1 MNRITEMLGIKYPII
16 QGAMQDVAK
25 AGLVAAV
32 SNAGGLGVLASGQ
45 DTPEQVREEIH
56 KVKELTDK
64 PFAVNLM
71 FLNKRAPEIV
81 DVVIEEGVKIV
92 TTGAGTPKLYMPK
105 LKEAGIKVMPV
116 ISNVK
121 IAKKMED
128 LGVDA
133 VIAEGMESGGHIGTM
148 ASQTLWPQ
156 VVDAVNIPVIAAGGI
171 ADNRGVKA
179 AMAMGAEG
187 VQCGTIFSISKE
199 SPVGDNW
206 KKTIIESKD
215 TSIGVIGTKMGVAS
229 RTVVNK
235 KAKELYGLEDKMT
248 DKLKFNQ
255 LLDEAYRKAVYQ
267 DDVEDGIIFAG
278 SVAGMIHESKSVAEI
293 ISDLMKE

>member
-25 AGLVAAV
+25 ARLVAAV

-45 DTPEQVREEIH
+45 DTPEQVREEIN

-71 FLNKRAPEIV
+71 FLNKKVPEIV

-116 ISNVK
+116 IPNVK

-156 VVDAVNIPVIAAGGI
+156 VVDAVKIPVIAAGGI

-206 KKTIIESKD
+206 KKVIIESKD

-267 DDVEDGIIFAG
+267 DDVENGIIFAG
-278 SVAGMIHESKSVAEI
+278 SVARMIHESKSAAEI
-293 ISDLMKE
+293 ISDLMR

>member
-45 DTPEQVREEIH
+45 DTPEQVREEIR

-71 FLNKRAPEIV
+71 FLNKKVPEIV

-116 ISNVK
+116 IPNVK
-121 IAKKMED
+121 IAKKMEE

-148 ASQTLWPQ
+148 TSQTLWPQ
-156 VVDAVNIPVIAAGGI
+156 VVDAVKIPVIAAGGI

-206 KKTIIESKD
+206 KKVIIKSKD

-267 DDVEDGIIFAG
+267 DDVENGIIFAG
-278 SVAGMIHESKSVAEI
+278 SVAGMIHESKSAAEI
-293 ISDLMKE
+293 ISDLMR

>member
-25 AGLVAAV
+25 ARLVAAV

-45 DTPEQVREEIH
+45 DTPEQVREEIR

-71 FLNKRAPEIV
+71 FLNKKVPEIV

-116 ISNVK
+116 IPNVK
-121 IAKKMED
+121 IAKKMEE

-148 ASQTLWPQ
+148 TSQTLWPQ
-156 VVDAVNIPVIAAGGI
+156 VVDAVKIPVIAAGGI

-206 KKTIIESKD
+206 KKVIIESKD

-255 LLDEAYRKAVYQ
+255 LLDEAYQKAVYQ
-267 DDVEDGIIFAG
+267 DDVENGIIFAG
-278 SVAGMIHESKSVAEI
+278 SVAGMIHESKSAAEI
-293 ISDLMKE
+293 IADLMR

>member
-25 AGLVAAV
+25 VGLVAAV

-81 DVVIEEGVKIV
+81 DVVIEEGVKSV

-116 ISNVK
+116 IPNVK

-235 KAKELYGLEDKMT
+235 KAKELYELEDKMT

-255 LLDEAYRKAVYQ
+255 LLDEAYQKAVYQ
-267 DDVEDGIIFAG
+267 DDVENGIIFAG
-278 SVAGMIHESKSVAEI
+278 SVAGMIHESKSAAEI

>member
-25 AGLVAAV
+25 ARLVAAV

-45 DTPEQVREEIH
+45 DTPEQVREEIR

-71 FLNKRAPEIV
+71 FLNKKVPEIV

-116 ISNVK
+116 IPNVK
-121 IAKKMED
+121 IAKKMEE

-148 ASQTLWPQ
+148 TSQTLWPQ
-156 VVDAVNIPVIAAGGI
+156 VVDAVKIPVIAAGGI

-206 KKTIIESKD
+206 KKVIIESKD

-267 DDVEDGIIFAG
+267 DDVENGIIFAG
-278 SVAGMIHESKSVAEI
+278 SVAGMIHESKSAAEI
-293 ISDLMKE
+293 ISDLMR

>member
-71 FLNKRAPEIV
+71 FLNKKVSEIV

-116 ISNVK
+116 IPNVK
-121 IAKKMED
+121 IAKKMEE

-148 ASQTLWPQ
+148 TSQTLWPQ
-156 VVDAVNIPVIAAGGI
+156 VVDAVKIPVIAAGGI

-206 KKTIIESKD
+206 KKVIIESKD

-278 SVAGMIHESKSVAEI
+278 SVAGMIHESKSAVEI

>member
-1 MNRITEMLGIKYPII
+1 MNQITEMLEIKYPII

-45 DTPEQVREEIH
+45 DTPEQVREEIR

-71 FLNKRAPEIV
+71 FLNKKVPEIV

-116 ISNVK
+116 IPNVK
-121 IAKKMED
+121 IAKKMEE

-148 ASQTLWPQ
+148 TSQILWPQ
-156 VVDAVNIPVIAAGGI
+156 VVDAVKIPVIAAGGI

-206 KKTIIESKD
+206 KKVIIESKD

-229 RTVVNK
+229 RIVVNK
-235 KAKELYGLEDKMT
+235 KAKELYELEDKMT

-255 LLDEAYRKAVYQ
+255 LLDEAYQKAVYQ
-267 DDVEDGIIFAG
+267 DDVENGIIFAG
-278 SVAGMIHESKSVAEI
+278 SVAGMIHESKSAAEI
-293 ISDLMKE
+293 ISDLMR

>member
-25 AGLVAAV
+25 ARLVAAV

-71 FLNKRAPEIV
+71 FLNKKVPEIV

-116 ISNVK
+116 IPNVK
-121 IAKKMED
+121 IAKKMEE

-148 ASQTLWPQ
+148 TSQTLWPQ
-156 VVDAVNIPVIAAGGI
+156 VVDAVKIPVIAAGGI

-206 KKTIIESKD
+206 KKVIIESKD

-255 LLDEAYRKAVYQ
+255 LLDEAYQKAVYQ
-267 DDVEDGIIFAG
+267 DDVENGIIFAG
-278 SVAGMIHESKSVAEI
+278 SVAGMIHESKSAAEI
-293 ISDLMKE
+293 ISNLMR

>member
-25 AGLVAAV
+25 ARLVAAV

-71 FLNKRAPEIV
+71 FLNKKVPEIV

-116 ISNVK
+116 IPNVK
-121 IAKKMED
+121 IAKKMEE

-148 ASQTLWPQ
+148 TSQILWPQ
-156 VVDAVNIPVIAAGGI
+156 VVDAVKIPVIAAGGI

-206 KKTIIESKD
+206 KKVIIESKD

-229 RTVVNK
+229 RIVVNK
-235 KAKELYGLEDKMT
+235 KAKELYELEDKMT

-278 SVAGMIHESKSVAEI
+278 SVAGMIHESKSAAEI
-293 ISDLMKE
+293 ISDLMR

>member
-45 DTPEQVREEIH
+45 DTPEQVREEIR

-71 FLNKRAPEIV
+71 FLNKKVPEIV

-116 ISNVK
+116 IPNVK
-121 IAKKMED
+121 IAKKMEE

-148 ASQTLWPQ
+148 TSQTLWPQ
-156 VVDAVNIPVIAAGGI
+156 VVDAVKIPVIAAGGI

-206 KKTIIESKD
+206 KKVIIESKD
-215 TSIGVIGTKMGVAS
+215 TSVGVIGTKMGVAS

-255 LLDEAYRKAVYQ
+255 LLDEAYQKAVYQ
-267 DDVEDGIIFAG
+267 DDVENGIIFAG
-278 SVAGMIHESKSVAEI
+278 SVAGMIHESKSAAEI
-293 ISDLMKE
+293 ISDLMR

>member
-1 MNRITEMLGIKYPII
+1 MLGIKYPII

-25 AGLVAAV
+25 ARLVAAV

-45 DTPEQVREEIH
+45 DTPEQVREEIR

-71 FLNKRAPEIV
+71 FLNKKVPEIV

-116 ISNVK
+116 IPNVK
-121 IAKKMED
+121 IAKKMEE

-148 ASQTLWPQ
+148 TSQTLWPQ
-156 VVDAVNIPVIAAGGI
+156 VVDAVKIPVIAAGGI

-179 AMAMGAEG
+179 EMAMGAEG

-206 KKTIIESKD
+206 KKVIIESKD

-278 SVAGMIHESKSVAEI
+278 SVAGMIHESKSAAEI
-293 ISDLMKE
+293 ISNLMR

>member
-1 MNRITEMLGIKYPII
+1 MLGIKYPII

-45 DTPEQVREEIH
+45 DTPEQVREEIR

-71 FLNKRAPEIV
+71 FLNKKVPEIV

-116 ISNVK
+116 IPNVK
-121 IAKKMED
+121 IAKKMEE

-148 ASQTLWPQ
+148 TSQTLWPQ
-156 VVDAVNIPVIAAGGI
+156 VVDAVKIPVIAAGGI

-206 KKTIIESKD
+206 KKVIIESKD

-267 DDVEDGIIFAG
+267 DDVENGIIFAG
-278 SVAGMIHESKSVAEI
+278 SVAGMIHESKSTAEI
-293 ISDLMKE
+293 ISDLMR

>member
-25 AGLVAAV
+25 ARLVAAV

-71 FLNKRAPEIV
+71 FLNKKVPEIV

-116 ISNVK
+116 IPNVK
-121 IAKKMED
+121 IAKKMEE

-148 ASQTLWPQ
+148 TSQILWPQ
-156 VVDAVNIPVIAAGGI
+156 VVDAVKIPVIAAGGI

-179 AMAMGAEG
+179 ALAMGAEG

-206 KKTIIESKD
+206 KKVIIESKD

-278 SVAGMIHESKSVAEI
+278 SVAGMIHESKSAAEI
-293 ISDLMKE
+293 ISDLMR

>member
-64 PFAVNLM
+64 SFAVNLM

-116 ISNVK
+116 IPNVK

>member
-25 AGLVAAV
+25 ARLVAAV

-71 FLNKRAPEIV
+71 FLNKKVPEIV

-116 ISNVK
+116 IPNVK
-121 IAKKMED
+121 IAKKMEE

-148 ASQTLWPQ
+148 TSQTLWPQ
-156 VVDAVNIPVIAAGGI
+156 VVDAVKIPVIAAGGI

-199 SPVGDNW
+199 SPVGGNW
-206 KKTIIESKD
+206 KKVIIESKD

-278 SVAGMIHESKSVAEI
+278 SVAGMIHESKSAAEI
-293 ISDLMKE
+293 ISDLMR

>member
-25 AGLVAAV
+25 ARLVAAV
-32 SNAGGLGVLASGQ
+32 SNAGGLGVLASDQ

-71 FLNKRAPEIV
+71 FLNKKVPEIV

-116 ISNVK
+116 IPNIK
-121 IAKKMED
+121 IAKKMEE

-148 ASQTLWPQ
+148 TSQTLWPQ
-156 VVDAVNIPVIAAGGI
+156 VVDAVKIPVIAAGGI

-206 KKTIIESKD
+206 KKVIIESKD
-215 TSIGVIGTKMGVAS
+215 TSIGVIGIKMGVAS

-278 SVAGMIHESKSVAEI
+278 SVAGMIHESKSAAEI
-293 ISDLMKE
+293 ISDLMR

>member
-71 FLNKRAPEIV
+71 FLNKKVPEIV

-116 ISNVK
+116 IPNVK
-121 IAKKMED
+121 IAKKMEE

-148 ASQTLWPQ
+148 TSQILWPQ
-156 VVDAVNIPVIAAGGI
+156 VVDAVKIPVIAAGGI

-206 KKTIIESKD
+206 KKVIIESKD

-229 RTVVNK
+229 RIVVNK
-235 KAKELYGLEDKMT
+235 KAKELYELEDKMT

-255 LLDEAYRKAVYQ
+255 LLDEAYQKAVYQ
-267 DDVEDGIIFAG
+267 DDVEKGIIFAG
-278 SVAGMIHESKSVAEI
+278 SVAGMIHESKSAAEI
-293 ISDLMKE
+293 ISDLMR

>member
-25 AGLVAAV
+25 ARLVAAV
-32 SNAGGLGVLASGQ
+32 SNADGLGVLASGQ

-71 FLNKRAPEIV
+71 FLNKKVPEIV

-116 ISNVK
+116 IPNVK
-121 IAKKMED
+121 IAKKMEK

-148 ASQTLWPQ
+148 TSQTLWPQ
-156 VVDAVNIPVIAAGGI
+156 VVDAVKIPVIAAGGI

-179 AMAMGAEG
+179 ALAMGAEG

-206 KKTIIESKD
+206 KKVIIESKD

-267 DDVEDGIIFAG
+267 DDVENGIIFAG
-278 SVAGMIHESKSVAEI
+278 SVARMIHESKSAAEI
-293 ISDLMKE
+293 ISDLMR

>member
-45 DTPEQVREEIH
+45 DTPEQVREEIR

-71 FLNKRAPEIV
+71 FLNKKVPEIV

-116 ISNVK
+116 IPNVK
-121 IAKKMED
+121 IAKKMEE

-133 VIAEGMESGGHIGTM
+133 VIVEGMESGGHIGTM
-148 ASQTLWPQ
+148 TSQTLWPQ
-156 VVDAVNIPVIAAGGI
+156 VVDAVKIPVIAAGGI

-206 KKTIIESKD
+206 KKVIIESKD

-255 LLDEAYRKAVYQ
+255 LLDGAYQKAVYQ
-267 DDVEDGIIFAG
+267 DDVENGIIFAG
-278 SVAGMIHESKSVAEI
+278 SVAGMIHESKSAAEI

>member
-45 DTPEQVREEIH
+45 DTPEQVREEIR

-71 FLNKRAPEIV
+71 FLNKKVPEIV

-116 ISNVK
+116 IPNVK
-121 IAKKMED
+121 IAKKMEE

-148 ASQTLWPQ
+148 TSQILWPQ
-156 VVDAVNIPVIAAGGI
+156 VVDAVKIPVIAAGGI

-206 KKTIIESKD
+206 KKVIIESKD

-229 RTVVNK
+229 RIVVNK
-235 KAKELYGLEDKMT
+235 KAKELYELEDKMT

-255 LLDEAYRKAVYQ
+255 LLDEAYQKAVYQ
-267 DDVEDGIIFAG
+267 DDVENGIIFAG
-278 SVAGMIHESKSVAEI
+278 SVAGMIHESKSAAEI
-293 ISDLMKE
+293 ISDLMR

>member
-45 DTPEQVREEIH
+45 DTPEQVRKEIR

-71 FLNKRAPEIV
+71 FLNKKVPEIV

-116 ISNVK
+116 IPNVK
-121 IAKKMED
+121 IAKKMEN

-148 ASQTLWPQ
+148 TSQTLWPQ

-206 KKTIIESKD
+206 KKVIIESKD

-235 KAKELYGLEDKMT
+235 KAKELYELEDEMT

-255 LLDEAYRKAVYQ
+255 LLDEAYQKAVYQ

-278 SVAGMIHESKSVAEI
+278 SVAGMIHESKSAAEI
-293 ISDLMKE
+293 IADLMR

>member
-1 MNRITEMLGIKYPII
+1 MLGIKYPII

-71 FLNKRAPEIV
+71 FLNKKVPEIV

-116 ISNVK
+116 IPNVK
-121 IAKKMED
+121 IAKKMEE

-148 ASQTLWPQ
+148 TSQILWPQ
-156 VVDAVNIPVIAAGGI
+156 VVDAVKIPVIAAGGI

-206 KKTIIESKD
+206 KKVIIESKD

-267 DDVEDGIIFAG
+267 DDVENGIIFAG
-278 SVAGMIHESKSVAEI
+278 SVAGMIHESKSAAEI
-293 ISDLMKE
+293 ISDLMR

>member
-1 MNRITEMLGIKYPII
+1 MLGIKYPII

-45 DTPEQVREEIH
+45 DTPEQVREEIR

-71 FLNKRAPEIV
+71 FLNKKVPEIV

-116 ISNVK
+116 IPNVK
-121 IAKKMED
+121 IAKKMEE

-148 ASQTLWPQ
+148 TSQILWPQ
-156 VVDAVNIPVIAAGGI
+156 VVDAVKIPVIAAGGI

-206 KKTIIESKD
+206 KKVIIESKD

-229 RTVVNK
+229 RIVVNK
-235 KAKELYGLEDKMT
+235 KAKELYELEDKMT

-255 LLDEAYRKAVYQ
+255 LLDEAYQKAVYQ
-267 DDVEDGIIFAG
+267 DDVENGIIFAG
-278 SVAGMIHESKSVAEI
+278 SVAGMIHESKSAAEI
-293 ISDLMKE
+293 ISDLMR

>member
-25 AGLVAAV
+25 ARLVAAV

-71 FLNKRAPEIV
+71 FLNKKVPEIV

-116 ISNVK
+116 IPNVK
-121 IAKKMED
+121 IAKKMEE

-148 ASQTLWPQ
+148 TSQTLWPQ
-156 VVDAVNIPVIAAGGI
+156 VVDAVKIPVIAAGGI

-179 AMAMGAEG
+179 ALAMGAEG

-206 KKTIIESKD
+206 KKVIIESKD

-229 RTVVNK
+229 RIVVNK
-235 KAKELYGLEDKMT
+235 KAKELYELEDKMT

-255 LLDEAYRKAVYQ
+255 LLDEAYQKAVYQ
-267 DDVEDGIIFAG
+267 DDVENGIIFAG
-278 SVAGMIHESKSVAEI
+278 SVAGMIHESKSAAEI
-293 ISDLMKE
+293 ISDLMR

>member
-25 AGLVAAV
+25 AGLVVAV

-116 ISNVK
+116 IPNVK

-235 KAKELYGLEDKMT
+235 KAKELYGLEGKMT

>member
-45 DTPEQVREEIH
+45 DTPEQVREEIR

-71 FLNKRAPEIV
+71 FLNKKVPEIV

-116 ISNVK
+116 IPNVK
-121 IAKKMED
+121 IAKKMEE

-148 ASQTLWPQ
+148 TSQTLWPQ
-156 VVDAVNIPVIAAGGI
+156 VVDAVKIPVIAAGGI

-206 KKTIIESKD
+206 KKVIIESKD

-278 SVAGMIHESKSVAEI
+278 SVAGMIHESKSAAEI

>member
-45 DTPEQVREEIH
+45 DTPEQVREEIR

-71 FLNKRAPEIV
+71 FLNKKVPEIV

-105 LKEAGIKVMPV
+105 LKETGIKVMPV
-116 ISNVK
+116 IPNVK
-121 IAKKMED
+121 IAKKMEE

-148 ASQTLWPQ
+148 TSQTLWPQ
-156 VVDAVNIPVIAAGGI
+156 VVDAVKIPVIAAGGI

-206 KKTIIESKD
+206 KKVIIESKD

-267 DDVEDGIIFAG
+267 DDVENGIIFAG
-278 SVAGMIHESKSVAEI
+278 SVAGMIHESKSAAEI
-293 ISDLMKE
+293 ISDLMR

>member
-45 DTPEQVREEIH
+45 DTPEQVREEIR

-71 FLNKRAPEIV
+71 FLNKKVPEIV

-105 LKEAGIKVMPV
+105 LKEAGIKVIPV
-116 ISNVK
+116 IPNVK
-121 IAKKMED
+121 IAKKMEE

-148 ASQTLWPQ
+148 TSQILWPQ
-156 VVDAVNIPVIAAGGI
+156 VVDAVKIPVIAAGGI

-206 KKTIIESKD
+206 KKVIIKSKD

-255 LLDEAYRKAVYQ
+255 LLDEAYQKAVYQ
-267 DDVEDGIIFAG
+267 DDVENGIIFAG
-278 SVAGMIHESKSVAEI
+278 SVAGMIHESKSAAEI
-293 ISDLMKE
+293 ISNLMR

>member
-45 DTPEQVREEIH
+45 DTPEQVREEIR

-71 FLNKRAPEIV
+71 FLNKKVPEIV

-105 LKEAGIKVMPV
+105 LKEAGIKVIPV
-116 ISNVK
+116 IPNVK
-121 IAKKMED
+121 IAKKMEE

-148 ASQTLWPQ
+148 TSQTLWPQ
-156 VVDAVNIPVIAAGGI
+156 VVDAVKIPVIAAGGI

-206 KKTIIESKD
+206 KKVIIKSKD

-255 LLDEAYRKAVYQ
+255 LLDEAYQKAVYQ
-267 DDVEDGIIFAG
+267 DDVENGIIFAG
-278 SVAGMIHESKSVAEI
+278 SVAGMIHESKSAAEI
-293 ISDLMKE
+293 ISDLMR

>member
-71 FLNKRAPEIV
+71 FLNKKVPEIV

-116 ISNVK
+116 IPNVK
-121 IAKKMED
+121 IAKKMEE

-148 ASQTLWPQ
+148 TSQTLWPQ
-156 VVDAVNIPVIAAGGI
+156 VVDAVKIPVIAAGGI

-206 KKTIIESKD
+206 KKVIIESKD
-215 TSIGVIGTKMGVAS
+215 TSVGVIGTKMGVAS

-255 LLDEAYRKAVYQ
+255 LLDEAYQKAVYQ
-267 DDVEDGIIFAG
+267 DDVENGIIFAG
-278 SVAGMIHESKSVAEI
+278 SVAGMIHESKSAAEI
-293 ISDLMKE
+293 ISNLMR

>member
-25 AGLVAAV
+25 ARLVAAV

-71 FLNKRAPEIV
+71 FLNKKVPEIV

-116 ISNVK
+116 IPNVK
-121 IAKKMED
+121 IAKKMEE

-148 ASQTLWPQ
+148 TSQTLWPQ
-156 VVDAVNIPVIAAGGI
+156 VVDAVKIPVIAAGGI

-179 AMAMGAEG
+179 ALAMGAEG

-206 KKTIIESKD
+206 KKVIIESKD

-229 RTVVNK
+229 RIVVNK
-235 KAKELYGLEDKMT
+235 KAKELYELEDKMT

-267 DDVEDGIIFAG
+267 DDVENGIIFAG
-278 SVAGMIHESKSVAEI
+278 SVAGMIHESKSAAEI
-293 ISDLMKE
+293 ISDLMR

>member
-25 AGLVAAV
+25 ARLVAAV

-71 FLNKRAPEIV
+71 FLNTKVPEIV

-116 ISNVK
+116 IPNVK
-121 IAKKMED
+121 IAKKMEE

-148 ASQTLWPQ
+148 TSQTLWPQ
-156 VVDAVNIPVIAAGGI
+156 VVDAVKIPVIAAGGI

-206 KKTIIESKD
+206 KKVIIELKD

-267 DDVEDGIIFAG
+267 DDVENGIIFAG
-278 SVAGMIHESKSVAEI
+278 SVAGMIHESKSAAEI
-293 ISDLMKE
+293 ISDLMR

>member
-1 MNRITEMLGIKYPII
+1 MLGIKYPII

-45 DTPEQVREEIH
+45 DTPEQVREEIR

-71 FLNKRAPEIV
+71 FLNKKVPEIV

-116 ISNVK
+116 IPNVK
-121 IAKKMED
+121 IAKKMEN

-148 ASQTLWPQ
+148 TSQTLWPQ
-156 VVDAVNIPVIAAGGI
+156 VVDAVNIPVIAAEGI

-179 AMAMGAEG
+179 AMAMGAEC

-206 KKTIIESKD
+206 KKMIIESKD

-235 KAKELYGLEDKMT
+235 KAKELYELEDKMT

-255 LLDEAYRKAVYQ
+255 LLDEAYQKAVYQ
-267 DDVEDGIIFAG
+267 DDVENGIIFAG

>member
-1 MNRITEMLGIKYPII
+1 MLGIKYPII

-45 DTPEQVREEIH
+45 DTPEQVREEIR

-71 FLNKRAPEIV
+71 FLNKKVPEIV

-105 LKEAGIKVMPV
+105 LKEAGIKVIPV
-116 ISNVK
+116 IPNVK
-121 IAKKMED
+121 IAKKMEE

-148 ASQTLWPQ
+148 TSQTLWPQ
-156 VVDAVNIPVIAAGGI
+156 VVDAVKIPVIAAGGI

-206 KKTIIESKD
+206 KKVIIESKD

-255 LLDEAYRKAVYQ
+255 LLDEAYQKAVYQ
-267 DDVEDGIIFAG
+267 DDVENGIIFAG
-278 SVAGMIHESKSVAEI
+278 SVAGMIHESKSAAEI
-293 ISDLMKE
+293 ISNLMR

>member
-45 DTPEQVREEIH
+45 DTPEQVREEIR

-71 FLNKRAPEIV
+71 FLNKKVPEIV

-116 ISNVK
+116 IPNVK
-121 IAKKMED
+121 IAKKMEE

-148 ASQTLWPQ
+148 TSQTLWPQ
-156 VVDAVNIPVIAAGGI
+156 VVDAVKIPVIAAGGI

-206 KKTIIESKD
+206 KKVIIELKD

-267 DDVEDGIIFAG
+267 DDVENGIIFAG
-278 SVAGMIHESKSVAEI
+278 SVAGMIHESKSAAEI
-293 ISDLMKE
+293 ISDLMR

>member
-71 FLNKRAPEIV
+71 FLNKKVPEIV

-116 ISNVK
+116 IPNVK
-121 IAKKMED
+121 IAKKMEE
-128 LGVDA
+128 LGVDV

-148 ASQTLWPQ
+148 TSQILWPQ
-156 VVDAVNIPVIAAGGI
+156 VVDAVKIPVIAAGGI

-206 KKTIIESKD
+206 KKVIIESKD

-229 RTVVNK
+229 RIVVNK
-235 KAKELYGLEDKMT
+235 KAKELYELEDKMT

-255 LLDEAYRKAVYQ
+255 LLDEAYQKAVYQ
-267 DDVEDGIIFAG
+267 DDVEKGIIFAG
-278 SVAGMIHESKSVAEI
+278 SVAGMIHESKSAAEI
-293 ISDLMKE
+293 ISDLMR

>member
-25 AGLVAAV
+25 ARLVAAV

-71 FLNKRAPEIV
+71 FLNKKVPEIV

-116 ISNVK
+116 IPNVK
-121 IAKKMED
+121 IAKKMEE

-148 ASQTLWPQ
+148 TSQILWPQ
-156 VVDAVNIPVIAAGGI
+156 VVDAVKIPVIAAGGI

-206 KKTIIESKD
+206 KKVIIESKD

-229 RTVVNK
+229 RIVVNK
-235 KAKELYGLEDKMT
+235 KAKELYELEDKMT

-255 LLDEAYRKAVYQ
+255 LLDEAYQKAVYQ
-267 DDVEDGIIFAG
+267 DDVENGIIFAG
-278 SVAGMIHESKSVAEI
+278 SVAGMIHESKSTAEI
-293 ISDLMKE
+293 ISDLMR

>member
-25 AGLVAAV
+25 ARLVAAV

-71 FLNKRAPEIV
+71 FLNKKVPEIV

-116 ISNVK
+116 IPNVK
-121 IAKKMED
+121 IAKKMEE

-148 ASQTLWPQ
+148 TSQTLWPQ
-156 VVDAVNIPVIAAGGI
+156 VVDAVKIPVIAAGGI

-206 KKTIIESKD
+206 KKVIIESKD

-267 DDVEDGIIFAG
+267 DNVEDGIIFAG
-278 SVAGMIHESKSVAEI
+278 SVAGMIHESKSAAEI
-293 ISDLMKE
+293 ISDLMR

>member
-25 AGLVAAV
+25 AELVAAV

-45 DTPEQVREEIH
+45 DTPKQVREEIR

-71 FLNKRAPEIV
+71 FLNKKVPEIV

-116 ISNVK
+116 IPNVK
-121 IAKKMED
+121 IAKKMEE

-148 ASQTLWPQ
+148 TSQTLWPQ
-156 VVDAVNIPVIAAGGI
+156 VVDAVKIPVIAAGGI

-206 KKTIIESKD
+206 KKVIIESKD

-267 DDVEDGIIFAG
+267 DDVENGIIFAG
-278 SVAGMIHESKSVAEI
+278 SVAGMIHESKSAAEI
-293 ISDLMKE
+293 ISDLMR